1 MVYTFSISSIYW
13 PLFVKE
19 RKQNVVNLPISTHN
33 SPLRPEIWL
42 LAWARY
48 LWLSNNG
55 TKFSAI
61 LHVKLGIALCDNMP
75 KISEATHLRGSRH
88 RLPLWW
94 YVICEFRT
102 GMPVSGS
109 QRKPQ
114 ISQPFLISLGAED
127 SGLGSQYT
135 HLYSWIVYKCQGR
148 PFCDMTGVMP
158 SWWQLTGVFTNE
170 NSDTCSSRSIKY
182 FAGAIIDADCVG
194 KFATRHII
202 PIR

>member
-1 MVYTFSISSIYW
+1 
-13 PLFVKE
+13 
-19 RKQNVVNLPISTHN
+19 
-33 SPLRPEIWL
+33 
-42 LAWARY
+42 
-48 LWLSNNG
+48 
-55 TKFSAI
+55 
-61 LHVKLGIALCDNMP
+61 
-75 KISEATHLRGSRH
+75 
-88 RLPLWW
+88 
-94 YVICEFRT
+94 
-102 GMPVSGS
+102 MPVSGS

-194 KFATRHII
+194 MSALSFI
-202 PIR
+202 PLH